1 MIVRHL
7 YQNSINKRYM
17 YKNNYSCLSF
27 VSELIFFTD
36 MFHIYWI
43 LILLICYHL
52 IPNIFSFGIIYFYW
66 LILFK
71 NKAKQRYY
79 PTLKKKIWG
88 FKNLK
93 ILFFRMKKKKVKPL
107 GCLSFGWGS
116 FLFSFSFFFL
126 VTNFCCCFNS
136 TQVI

>member
-27 VSELIFFTD
+27 VSELIFLTD

-79 PTLKKKIWG
+79 PTLKKKNMRI
-88 FKNLK
+88 
-93 ILFFRMKKKKVKPL
+93 
-107 GCLSFGWGS
+107 
-116 FLFSFSFFFL
+116 
-126 VTNFCCCFNS
+126 
-136 TQVI
+136 